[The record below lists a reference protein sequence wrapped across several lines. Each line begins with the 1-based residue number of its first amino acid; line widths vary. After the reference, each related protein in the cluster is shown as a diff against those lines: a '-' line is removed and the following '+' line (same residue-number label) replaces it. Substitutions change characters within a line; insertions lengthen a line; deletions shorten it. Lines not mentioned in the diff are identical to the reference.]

1 METFH
6 PATNPDFKFRVKQTF
21 KSAVVRQVSEAVM
34 IRRKGGAVIN
44 SKGVYNRCTLPRLTV
59 ENPEE
64 QDPLQEE
71 QNGNDGHDHHQPWKE
86 MDTTKRMNEE
96 REGGRKSKRRR
107 KDHEDGAGVTN
118 IWGEQEAQKPIAI
131 ENFLKSKDTPTKRGK
146 GKQTKLRFQSK
157 TADRN
162 STDDSKPPLPVNLK
176 RKNGVSYEEFQR
188 DCKRLRPVFSQEEE
202 LEQEFDKESTTRLD
216 GKSNKQQII
225 FFSIFS
231 KTNAKLN
238 QEIMFRKTR
247 KPKLSSSKR
256 KAEASSGNSK
266 DIRTFLQTK
275 PKPKHSTIQG
285 EINLGSIRGESG
297 ESEPVFVIKDPLT

>member
-1 METFH
+1 M
-6 PATNPDFKFRVKQTF
+6 
-21 KSAVVRQVSEAVM
+21 
-34 IRRKGGAVIN
+34 
-44 SKGVYNRCTLPRLTV
+44 
-59 ENPEE
+59 
-64 QDPLQEE
+64 
-71 QNGNDGHDHHQPWKE
+71 
-86 MDTTKRMNEE
+86 
-96 REGGRKSKRRR
+96 
-107 KDHEDGAGVTN
+107 
-118 IWGEQEAQKPIAI
+118 
-131 ENFLKSKDTPTKRGK
+131 
-146 GKQTKLRFQSK
+146 
-157 TADRN
+157 
-162 STDDSKPPLPVNLK
+162 
-176 RKNGVSYEEFQR
+176 
-188 DCKRLRPVFSQEEE
+188 FSQEEE
-202 LEQEFDKESTTRLD
+202 LEQEFDKKSTTRLD

-225 FFSIFS
+225 FFSVFS